1 MRTVLCL
8 ILLLALPLSGC
19 ASKPIPPEQ
28 AIREQA
34 SAMRN
39 AITKIVAEPQRRA
52 ALLAQVDALET
63 VLQQHNQ
70 DMAAMARELEQ
81 LNADYDAPRESFEK
95 ALTDFRVRVDTRMD
109 RVEAV
114 HFEMVRLMDAK
125 EWKQVVEL
133 EQEALRAAGTPD
145 LNLGG
150 KQS

>member
-1 MRTVLCL
+1 MKAMRLQWLACA
-8 ILLLALPLSGC
+8 LLLCGC
-19 ASKPIPPEQ
+19 ASQPIPPEQ

-34 SAMRN
+34 TAMRS
-39 AITKIVAEPQRRA
+39 AISTIVAQPERRA
-52 ALLAQVDALET
+52 TLLKQVDLLEGL
-63 VLQQHNQ
+63 LQEHNQ
-70 DMAAMARELEQ
+70 EMATLSRHLEK

-95 ALTDFRVRVDTRMD
+95 ALADFRVRVDARMD

-150 KQS
+150 KPS